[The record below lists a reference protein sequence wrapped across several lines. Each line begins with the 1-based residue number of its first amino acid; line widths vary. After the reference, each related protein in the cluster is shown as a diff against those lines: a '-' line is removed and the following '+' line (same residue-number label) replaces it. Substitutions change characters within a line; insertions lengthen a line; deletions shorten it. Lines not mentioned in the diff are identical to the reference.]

1 MSADRT
7 EGGRLERIPR
17 RGPIDDADR
26 RVLAQ
31 VLAVLLLI
39 VLIALALGLAV
50 RAFLWASGLGG

>member
-1 MSADRT
+1 MSSDR
-7 EGGRLERIPR
+7 RALV
-17 RGPIDDADR
+17 DDADR

-31 VLAVLLLI
+31 ALAVLVVI